1 MASLADTLAAAVAPS
16 QLPLRHRLPR
26 SAAAMEAL
34 QPPLTPQER
43 NLYDHHL
50 YNMRHG
56 KWIDQ
61 GGGTFS
67 TVIQRNEDGGDFGG
81 LPGRAYSFPSVWN
94 GKELKGDALYDA
106 VQPMSQWPNYG
117 DTYIPGASLSSYD
130 NADAR
135 YLGQMHDPMAADV
148 MSPEAYHQ
156 YLQSLNR

>member
-1 MASLADTLAAAVAPS
+1 MASLAETLSAAVS
-16 QLPLRHRLPR
+16 DQLPKRHRLPR
-26 SAAAMEAL
+26 SAAAMEAI

-67 TVIQRNEDGGDFGG
+67 TVIQKNEDAGDYGGV
-81 LPGRAYSFPSVWN
+81 PGTPTNFPSVWN

-106 VQPMSQWPNYG
+106 VQPMSQWPPY
-117 DTYIPGASLSSYD
+117 PSYEA
-130 NADAR
+130 ADAR
-135 YLGQMHDPMAADV
+135 YLGQMHDPMALDV

-156 YLQSLNR
+156 YRLSLKR